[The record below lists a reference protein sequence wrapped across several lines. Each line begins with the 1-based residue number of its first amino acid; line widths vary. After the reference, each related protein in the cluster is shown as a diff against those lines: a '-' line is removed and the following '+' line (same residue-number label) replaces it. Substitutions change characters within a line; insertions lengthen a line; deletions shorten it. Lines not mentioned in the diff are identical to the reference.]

1 LKKFEIFPELGQLS
15 LFGPEPQKEKG
26 EIWETHF
33 AKPITRN
40 NETICLSED
49 NIAATCI
56 IRKELLNKGLRWNT
70 RNITHDTDI
79 LLPADGGFSIK
90 IKKLG
95 FWVAWNDKYTV
106 INWGHNVKEWAE
118 HLDYYLEVYRAKAS
132 VWEEG
137 MKQRLID
144 N

>member
-1 LKKFEIFPELGQLS
+1 MN
-15 LFGPEPQKEKG
+15 
-26 EIWETHF
+26 
-33 AKPITRN
+33 R
-40 NETICLSED
+40 
-49 NIAATCI
+49 
-56 IRKELLNKGLRWNT
+56 GLRWNT

-106 INWGHNVKEWAE
+106 INWGHNVKEWAD
-118 HLDYYLEVYRAKAS
+118 HLDYYLEVYRAKAAEG
-132 VWEEG
+132 EEA

-144 N
+144 NGYDLRNVNGKYEIIKKSTNHNVIHEKN